1 MIILVEGW
9 GSKSNAFAPSALFFF
24 VKYLYAALPSLQV
37 TAADRWPSQCPLQGT
52 QSSTGGNKNDPE
64 RRIET
69 IGLMIGQGTDKSIC
83 VLN

>member
-1 MIILVEGW
+1 M
-9 GSKSNAFAPSALFFF
+9 PSW
-24 VKYLYAALPSLQV
+24 QV

-52 QSSTGGNKNDPE
+52 QSSTGGNKKDPE

-69 IGLMIGQGTDKSIC
+69 IGLMIGQGTNKSIC